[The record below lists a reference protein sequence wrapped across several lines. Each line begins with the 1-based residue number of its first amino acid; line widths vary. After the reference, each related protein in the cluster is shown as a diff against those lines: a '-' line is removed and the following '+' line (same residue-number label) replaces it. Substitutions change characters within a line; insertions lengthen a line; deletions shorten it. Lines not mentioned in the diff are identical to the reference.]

1 MQSKCVQKLK
11 SILEANKN
19 LKALVEK
26 SIAKAKENN
35 SKKWENIM
43 INIFWTWRMRWKNVV
58 INNKMMK
65 ENEKIK

>member
-43 INIFWTWRMRWKNVV
+43 INIF
-58 INNKMMK
+58 
-65 ENEKIK
+65 